1 MNTIRRA
8 RESDHA
14 ALTNMY
20 QDDIESDEMAA
31 QRFADDLI
39 YKMNTLL
46 CLEEEEIL
54 GTVSWEVRG
63 GLEDGVIELI
73 GLGVDQES
81 RRKGIAT
88 DLVNELIRDA
98 KEYYESM
105 GHTLRFV
112 YLFMEASNEAAR
124 SFYLQVGFTEVS
136 EIPNMFIH
144 DDGSIWTKLL
154 E

>member
-8 RESDHA
+8 RESDHT
-14 ALTNMY
+14 ALMNLY
-20 QDDIESDEMAA
+20 QDDIESDETAS

-46 CLEEEEIL
+46 CLKEEEVL

-73 GLGVDQES
+73 GLGVDEEFRCQ
-81 RRKGIAT
+81 GIAT
-88 DLVNELIRDA
+88 DLVNALIKDA
-98 KEYYESM
+98 KGYYESM
-105 GHTLRFV
+105 GYMLRFV
-112 YLFMEASNEAAR
+112 YLFMEASNETAR
-124 SFYLQVGFTEVS
+124 SFYRRVGFTEVS